1 MIIRHPYPIAQ
12 EGKAASVT
20 GVGKLTEM
28 LGFSLLVADHGV
40 AVGDRPGQALRDT
53 VGKDLCLPVSQVHQ
67 FVLLAIRRRGDAL
80 LDITGVRCV
89 ITVARL
95 ELVAV
100 AVGVALADDLGL
112 LAIDDGSDILT
123 EVIADFDQLGA
134 ALIGPVDSL
143 LTIPRSRV
151 SIVVVAI
158 VADVVIHVSVG
169 GVRVLAFQLLT
180 GTERL
185 LQATHHLLSQGRRL
199 GIPRRD
205 VVLVQLLLRDVVVI
219 DHPIYRLIQ

>member
-1 MIIRHPYPIAQ
+1 MLLAACAPCHAIGAALLCVRPIGEDGELAVTTLLVIANLRGHAAAVRDGLVLNPPSGFRLCGLIVVAIRQLLKSSDQFAHVAGCMIIRHPDPIVQ
-12 EGKAASVT
+12 EGETVRAT
-20 GVGKLTEM
+20 EVGKLAEM
-28 LGFSLLVADHGV
+28 LGFSLLVTDYGV

-123 EVIADFDQLGA
+123 EVIADFDQL
-134 ALIGPVDSL
+134 V
-143 LTIPRSRV
+143 
-151 SIVVVAI
+151 
-158 VADVVIHVSVG
+158 
-169 GVRVLAFQLLT
+169 
-180 GTERL
+180 RL
-185 LQATHHLLSQGRRL
+185 LSAQ
-199 GIPRRD
+199 
-205 VVLVQLLLRDVVVI
+205 
-219 DHPIYRLIQ
+219 